1 MIVGVLVIIWVLV
14 LRSMSQKKELE
25 DRQKA
30 GLASPG
36 PANFETLK
44 RTLGEIS
51 ERLTTVENEYQQSAR
66 RTGGYGS

>member
-1 MIVGVLVIIWVLV
+1 MIVGILVIIWVLI
-14 LRSMSQKKELE
+14 LRSMNQKRELE

-36 PANFETLK
+36 TANFETLK
-44 RTLGEIS
+44 KTLGEIS
-51 ERLTTVENEYQQSAR
+51 ERLATVENEYQQSAR

>member
-1 MIVGVLVIIWVLV
+1 MIVGILVIIWVLI

-51 ERLTTVENEYQQSAR
+51 ERLATVENEYQQSAR

>member
-1 MIVGVLVIIWVLV
+1 MIVGILVIIWVLV
-14 LRSMSQKKELE
+14 LRSMNQKRELE

-36 PANFETLK
+36 PANFETFK
-44 RTLGEIS
+44 KTLGEIS
-51 ERLTTVENEYQQSAR
+51 ERLATVENEYQQSAR